1 MPSGRGRLPPVLL
14 RTLTADSVSSLTD
27 DRRPT
32 DASVFAAFTAVS
44 VDENVRG
51 VDGVASASPSDTVSE
66 TSAAPFSA
74 ERVGLV
80 GGTTCVPTS
89 SPPPFDG
96 VRSANVTL
104 PVEQRRDESG
114 SGGTGVDRRWNLGAA
129 DDAAAAPLAGAA
141 EEASIIAS
149 QAVVRVAA
157 LGGRT

>member
-51 VDGVASASPSDTVSE
+51 VDGVASGLALGHG
-66 TSAAPFSA
+66 
-74 ERVGLV
+74 ERDL
-80 GGTTCVPTS
+80 GGAGAVLGRARRARRRHDVRADLS
-89 SPPPFDG
+89 LPPFDG

-114 SGGTGVDRRWNLGAA
+114 SGGTGVDRRWN
-129 DDAAAAPLAGAA
+129 P
-141 EEASIIAS
+141 
-149 QAVVRVAA
+149 RRRRR
-157 LGGRT
+157 GGRSVSGCGGGGVA